1 MQSDQIEFFGSS
13 QIQHGP
19 ANNRVYLIKLNKN
32 DLPDILA
39 HVQSLA
45 LHNGYTKI
53 FAKVPASAL
62 AHFEEDGYM
71 TEASVP
77 NFFKGCED
85 GFFMSRYFDQT
96 RMIDP
101 DAQRVRKVLQKA
113 QEKAMSPDVELAES
127 DLHCR
132 LATPHDCEQMSA
144 LYDLVF
150 KSYPFPIH
158 NPDYLLE
165 TMSNNVVYAGVW
177 RGNQLLALASAEVD
191 RKMANSEMTDFATH
205 PDCRGGGL
213 ATVLLAKLEGL
224 IGKTGV
230 KTCYTIARATSFG
243 MNVTFARSGYN
254 YSGTLIRNTQIA
266 GSLESM
272 NIWYKHLA
280 NPLSPAHLSDRKK
293 LQTASKHG

>member
-1 MQSDQIEFFGSS
+1 MPADQIEFFGSS

-39 HVQSLA
+39 HIQSLA
-45 LHNGYTKI
+45 LHHGYTKI

-62 AHFEEDGYM
+62 PHFEADGYL
-71 TEASVP
+71 TEAAVP
-77 NFFKGCED
+77 DFFKGRED
-85 GFFMSRYFDQT
+85 GFFMARYFDQA
-96 RMIDP
+96 RMTDP
-101 DAQRVRKVLQKA
+101 DADLVRRVL
-113 QEKAMSPDVELAES
+113 EKAREKAGIPDVELLER

-132 LATPHDCEQMSA
+132 LATPADCKQMGE

-165 TMSNNVVYAGVW
+165 SMTKNVVYAGVW
-177 RGNQLLALASAEVD
+177 RGDQLLALASAEVD
-191 RKMANSEMTDFATH
+191 RTMANSEMTDFATH
-205 PDCRGGGL
+205 PDHRGGGL
-213 ATVLLAKLEGL
+213 ATFLLAELEGV
-224 IGKTGV
+224 IAEIGV

-243 MNVTFARSGYN
+243 MNVTFARSGYA

-272 NIWYKHLA
+272 NIWYKHPV
-280 NPLSPAHLSDRKK
+280 NPCAPP
-293 LQTASKHG
+293 